1 MTKTG
6 GKMTLI
12 INPENYGKL
21 LSKYLPK
28 VITNETENER
38 ALGIAETLS
47 NQQDLTPE
55 EEQLL
60 DLLVTLIEKFESQE
74 YTWENSSTPLSRLH
88 FLMEA
93 NNLKQADLLDIFGS
107 KGIASEVFNGKRQI
121 SKTHAVKLGKK
132 FNVEP
137 ALFLKLSIL

>member
-6 GKMTLI
+6 GKMTLT

-38 ALGIAETLS
+38 ALDIAETLS
-47 NQQDLTPE
+47 NQQDLTVE
-55 EEQLL
+55 EEQIL
-60 DLLVTLIEKFESQE
+60 DLLVTLIEDFESKQ
-74 YTWENSSTPLSRLH
+74 YTFNNNSTPLSRLH

-121 SKTHAVKLGKK
+121 SKTHAVKLGER
-132 FNVEP
+132 FNVAP
-137 ALFLKLSIL
+137 ALFLI

>member
-1 MTKTG
+1 MTKTS
-6 GKMTLI
+6 GKMTLT
-12 INPENYGKL
+12 INPETYGKL
-21 LSKYLPK
+21 LTQYLPK

-38 ALGIAETLS
+38 ALDIAETLS
-47 NQQDLTPE
+47 NKQDLTPE
-55 EEQLL
+55 EEQIL
-60 DLLVTLIEKFESQE
+60 DLLVTLIENFETKQ
-74 YTWENSSTPLSRLH
+74 YTFETNSTPLSRLH

-132 FNVEP
+132 FNVDP
-137 ALFLKLSIL
+137 ALFLI